1 MSLAAWFALAF
12 AALFVFMTII
22 AYIGG

>member
-12 AALFVFMTII
+12 AALFGLMIII
-22 AYIGG
+22 AVIGG